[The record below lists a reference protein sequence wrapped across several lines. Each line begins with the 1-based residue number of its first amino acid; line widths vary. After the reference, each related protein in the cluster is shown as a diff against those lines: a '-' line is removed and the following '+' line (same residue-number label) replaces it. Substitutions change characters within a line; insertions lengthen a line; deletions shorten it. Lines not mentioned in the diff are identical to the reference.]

1 MEEKVKMEIKN
12 ESEFQT
18 IIQNDYVLIDFFATW
33 CGPCK
38 MLSPILE
45 NVASTRDNIK
55 IAKVDVDKFTDLA
68 RKYGVMSI
76 PTLILFKNGQV
87 VDTKV
92 GFVAEPL
99 LNESINNN
107 R

>member
-1 MEEKVKMEIKN
+1 MEIKN
-12 ESEFQT
+12 KEEFQK
-18 IIQNDYVLIDFFATW
+18 IINSDYALVDFFATW

-38 MLSPILE
+38 MLSPIIE
-45 NVASTRDNIK
+45 NIANSRDNIK
-55 IAKVDVDKFTDLA
+55 VAKVDVDKHEDLA
-68 RKYGVMSI
+68 KTYGVMSI

-87 VDTKV
+87 VATKV

-99 LNESINNN
+99 LNEWINSN

>member
-1 MEEKVKMEIKN
+1 MEIKN
-12 ESEFQT
+12 KEEFQN
-18 IIQNDYVLIDFFATW
+18 IINSDYALVDFFATW

-38 MLSPILE
+38 MLSPIIE
-45 NVASTRDNIK
+45 NIANSRDNIK
-55 IAKVDVDKFTDLA
+55 VAKVDVDKHEDLA
-68 RKYGVMSI
+68 KTYGVMSI

-87 VDTKV
+87 VATKV

-99 LNESINNN
+99 LNEWINSN